1 MNKKTV
7 LLVVALSVLLSSGIS
22 TAVSQY
28 LLKPPGL
35 VTFDMKNTMNAFIRQ
50 SAKMDLTDAQR
61 RQLMARFDS
70 GLTAVTRDY
79 ARENKVA
86 IVVSPAVVTGLPD
99 ATAEIQ
105 SRLAAAMKQS
115 SGQ

>member
-1 MNKKTV
+1 MNTKPVV
-7 LLVVALSVLLSSGIS
+7 LAVVLSVVLSTGIS
-22 TAVSQY
+22 AAVSQY

-50 SAKMDLTDAQR
+50 SAKMDLTEDQR
-61 RQLMARFDS
+61 RQLMVRFDH

-79 ARENKVA
+79 AQEKKVA
-86 IVVSPAVVTGLPD
+86 IVVSPAIVTGLPD
-99 ATAEIQ
+99 ATPEIQ
-105 SRLAAAMKQS
+105 SRLAAAMKQG